1 MKDNDKEDEMEVE
14 ETGMETEDSMM
25 EDSVLE
31 EDETDS
37 FLQEDRDSFLQPCSK
52 SRFTLR
58 KRKRRL
64 VPKGEIEEA
73 PDTTDGDNVS
83 ICSLDMEQEQPETK
97 KKRNLPRISSL
108 SSMLSLSKPIS
119 KKVGKMGSALQKSLS
134 SSRFGSPV
142 SSMRT
147 PSRASLAR
155 SASTVFGDG
164 GCNSGGG
171 TGRTSPGSVSLQEG
185 PAGWGGSP
193 FRRSSVNLT
202 RKSST
207 SNLTPYRVPGP
218 TPSKSRPTRYWSEVY
233 SSVVHKLTKQE
244 VKLQEAVFEIFNGE
258 EDLVEDLKLVRKT
271 YADSLIH
278 LNILSQSEEQ
288 LVFGHMSALAP
299 LHQQFHVNLSRAQC
313 KDGFW
318 FEIGPAVEKWIK
330 TVQTPYV
337 NYCSN
342 LTQAKAFL
350 DKKQSEDK
358 SFSDFLQRCLESPFS
373 RKLDLWSYL
382 DVPRSRLVKYPL
394 LLKQVLKYSE
404 DPDDIKTL
412 TESIKKLEK
421 IINIVDT
428 GMAQAKCAASISTM
442 EFLSST
448 PPQCVA
454 LASEEIMSGS
464 LRNSRGT
471 KVMVCLVDTALIV
484 GRQVTRPG
492 IGKVVQVYR
501 EPIPTNSLVCTDL
514 ADGEA
519 VKPGSFHRAFSST
532 QNTSRNAFR
541 VSWSDYEESMVT
553 NTVRDPSTER
563 SHTLV
568 APDEHTK
575 RQWVATIQKTIQ
587 KVQASPSEADGSP
600 KPTVKIT
607 PRASPRRLNKVQKK
621 LSGELLNLSTR
632 NSSPKLI
639 SASKLVSTPNLVS
652 KVKSNSKLMS
662 ASKLMSPTGRT
673 GIFRKKTSPAKSTK
687 SPLIKSSLSQST
699 MEKLQSGGVK
709 KLRMKQRKNDEN
721 LHRGGIVMDG
731 SVLGKGKSSC
741 QLLSKTAVGTAVL
754 SSRRTKSAA
763 VMAAINRRRRPAE
776 RRMLQLIDENT
787 RPISKSLI
795 HLAYTAYSPNQPSPR
810 YLTRRTAKLSK
821 SMNDLLHL

>member
-1 MKDNDKEDEMEVE
+1 VKDNYEVNEEVE
-14 ETGMETEDSMM
+14 EGVMEAEDSMM

-31 EDETDS
+31 DDETDS
-37 FLQEDRDSFLQPCSK
+37 FIQEERDSFLQPSSK

-58 KRKRRL
+58 KRKRRI
-64 VPKGEIEEA
+64 VPKGEAVEV
-73 PDTTDGDNVS
+73 PDDTDGGDNISV
-83 ICSLDMEQEQPETK
+83 CSLDMEQDQPETK

-108 SSMLSLSKPIS
+108 SSMLSLSKPIG
-119 KKVGKMGSALQKSLS
+119 KKVGRMGSALQKSLS

-164 GCNSGGG
+164 VGSSGGEGG

-278 LNILSQSEEQ
+278 LNILSPSEEQ

-318 FEIGPAVEKWIK
+318 FEIGPAVEKWIR

-342 LTQAKAFL
+342 LIQAKSFL

-404 DPDDIKTL
+404 DPDDIKTI
-412 TESIKKLEK
+412 TESIQKLEK
-421 IINIVDT
+421 IINLVDT
-428 GMAQAKCAASISTM
+428 GMAEAKCAASISSM

-454 LASEEIMSGS
+454 LAKEEIMSGS

-471 KVMVCLVDTALIV
+471 KVMVCLVNTALIV
-484 GRQVTRPG
+484 GRQVSRPG

-501 EPIPTNSLVCTDL
+501 EPIPTTNLVCTDL

-519 VKPGSFHRAFSST
+519 VKPGSFHRAFSN

-541 VSWSDYEESMVT
+541 VSWNDCEDSAPSADT
-553 NTVRDPSTER
+553 ARDHSAER

-587 KVQASPSEADGSP
+587 KVQTSQPDGPASPRSALKTSP
-600 KPTVKIT
+600 RV
-607 PRASPRRLNKVQKK
+607 SPRRLNKVQKK
-621 LSGELLNLSTR
+621 LSGELVNLSAR
-632 NSSPKLI
+632 KSSPKLI
-639 SASKLVSTPNLVS
+639 SASKLVSTP
-652 KVKSNSKLMS
+652 KVKSTPKPMS
-662 ASKLMSPTGRT
+662 MSKLMSPTGRT
-673 GIFRKKTSPAKSTK
+673 GIFRKKTSPAKSAK

-721 LHRGGIVMDG
+721 LHRGAIVLDG
-731 SVLGKGKSSC
+731 SVLPKGKSSC
-741 QLLSKTAVGTAVL
+741 QLSVPETAVL

-763 VMAAINRRRRPAE
+763 VMAAINKKRKPAE
-776 RRMLQLIDENT
+776 RRMLQLIDENS
-787 RPISKSLI
+787 RPFSKSLI
-795 HLAYTAYSPNQPSPR
+795 QLAYTAYSPNQPSPR

-821 SMNDLLHL
+821 SMNDLLQL

>member
-1 MKDNDKEDEMEVE
+1 MAKDNPKVNEVE
-14 ETGMETEDSMM
+14 ETVMETEDSIMD
-25 EDSVLE
+25 ESVFE

-37 FLQEDRDSFLQPCSK
+37 FIQEEERDSFIQPSSK

-58 KRKRRL
+58 KRKRRN
-64 VPKGEIEEA
+64 VPKEEIEEEV
-73 PDTTDGDNVS
+73 DETDDGDNISV
-83 ICSLDMEQEQPETK
+83 CSLDIEQDQPETK

-108 SSMLSLSKPIS
+108 SSMLSLSKPIG

-155 SASTVFGDG
+155 SASTVFGDAG
-164 GCNSGGG
+164 GSEGGS
-171 TGRTSPGSVSLQEG
+171 GRTSPGSVSLQEG
-185 PAGWGGSP
+185 PSGWGGSP

-207 SNLTPYRVPGP
+207 STLTPYRVPGP

-233 SSVVHKLTKQE
+233 SSVVHKLNKQE
-244 VKLQEAVFEIFNGE
+244 VKLQEAVFEIYNGE

-278 LNILSQSEEQ
+278 LNILSPSEEQ

-299 LHQQFHVNLSRAQC
+299 LHQQFHTNLSRAQC

-330 TVQTPYV
+330 TVEIPYV

-342 LTQAKAFL
+342 LIQAKAFL

-404 DPDDIKTL
+404 DPDDIKTI
-412 TESIKKLEK
+412 TESIQKLEK
-421 IINIVDT
+421 IINLVDT
-428 GMAQAKCAASISTM
+428 GMAKAKCAASISTM

-454 LASEEIMSGS
+454 NASEEIMSGS

-471 KVMVCLVDTALIV
+471 KVMVCLVNTALIV
-484 GRQVTRPG
+484 GRQVSRPG

-501 EPIPTNSLVCTDL
+501 EPIPTNNLLCIDL

-519 VKPGSFHRAFSST
+519 VKPGSFHRAFSN

-541 VSWSDYEESMVT
+541 VSWNDCEDQSSMPESA
-553 NTVRDPSTER
+553 RDHSIER
-563 SHTLV
+563 SHTLL

-575 RQWVATIQKTIQ
+575 RQWVSTIQKTIQ
-587 KVQASPSEADGSP
+587 KVQTSQPDGPVSPISA
-600 KPTVKIT
+600 VKT
-607 PRASPRRLNKVQKK
+607 PPRASPRRLNKVQKK
-621 LSGELLNLSTR
+621 LSGELVNLSVR
-632 NSSPKLI
+632 KSSPKLI
-639 SASKLVSTPNLVS
+639 SASKLVSTPRIKANP
-652 KVKSNSKLMS
+652 KPMS
-662 ASKLMSPTGRT
+662 MSKLMSPTGRT
-673 GIFRKKTSPAKSTK
+673 GVFRKKASPAKNK

-709 KLRMKQRKNDEN
+709 KLRVKQKKNDEN
-721 LHRGGIVMDG
+721 LHRGAIVLDG
-731 SVLGKGKSSC
+731 S
-741 QLLSKTAVGTAVL
+741 LLSKGAVVEQGAVL
-754 SSRRTKSAA
+754 GSRRSKSAA
-763 VMAAINRRRRPAE
+763 VMAAIGKKRRPGPAE
-776 RRMLQLIDENT
+776 RRMLQLIDENSK
-787 RPISKSLI
+787 PISKSLI
-795 HLAYTAYSPNQPSPR
+795 QLAYSACSPNQPSPR

-821 SMNDLLHL
+821 SMNDLLQL

>member
-1 MKDNDKEDEMEVE
+1 M
-14 ETGMETEDSMM
+14 G
-25 EDSVLE
+25 
-31 EDETDS
+31 
-37 FLQEDRDSFLQPCSK
+37 EDRDSFLLPSNK
-52 SRFTLR
+52 TRFTLR
-58 KRKRRL
+58 KRKRR
-64 VPKGEIEEA
+64 VPKGEAVEVI
-73 PDTTDGDNVS
+73 DDTDGGDNISV
-83 ICSLDMEQEQPETK
+83 CSLDIEQDQPETK

-108 SSMLSLSKPIS
+108 SSMLSLSKPIG
-119 KKVGKMGSALQKSLS
+119 KKVGRMGSALQKSLS

-164 GCNSGGG
+164 GSGNSGGT

-185 PAGWGGSP
+185 PSGWGGSP

-233 SSVVHKLTKQE
+233 SSVVHKLNKQE
-244 VKLQEAVFEIFNGE
+244 VKLQEAVYEIFNGE

-278 LNILSQSEEQ
+278 LNILSPCEEQ

-299 LHQQFHVNLSRAQC
+299 IHQQFHVNLSRAQC

-342 LTQAKAFL
+342 LIQAKAFL
-350 DKKQSEDK
+350 DKKTSEDK

-404 DPDDIKTL
+404 DPDDIKTI
-412 TESIKKLEK
+412 TESIHKLEK
-421 IINIVDT
+421 IINLVDT
-428 GMAQAKCAASISTM
+428 GMAQAKCASSISTM

-471 KVMVCLVDTALIV
+471 KVTVCLVDTALIV
-484 GRQVTRPG
+484 GRQVSRPG

-501 EPIPTNSLVCTDL
+501 EPIPTTSLICTDL

-519 VKPGSFHRAFSST
+519 VKPGSFHRAFSN

-541 VSWSDYEESMVT
+541 VSWADFDDLAPVADT
-553 NTVRDPSTER
+553 ARDHSTER

-587 KVQASPSEADGSP
+587 KVQTSQPDGVMSP
-600 KPTVKIT
+600 KSVVKSS
-607 PRASPRRLNKVQKK
+607 PRVSPRRLNKVQKK
-621 LSGELLNLSTR
+621 LSGELVNLSGR
-632 NSSPKLI
+632 KSSPKLI
-639 SASKLVSTPNLVS
+639 SASRLVSTP
-652 KVKSNSKLMS
+652 KVKSNPKPMS
-662 ASKLMSPTGRT
+662 MSKLMSPTGRT
-673 GIFRKKTSPAKSTK
+673 GVFRKKTSPAKISK

-699 MEKLQSGGVK
+699 MDKLQSGGVK

-721 LHRGGIVMDG
+721 VHRGAIVLDG
-731 SVLGKGKSSC
+731 SVLSKGKSSC
-741 QLLSKTAVGTAVL
+741 QLVSQAAVGAAVL
-754 SSRRTKSAA
+754 SSRRSKSAA
-763 VMAAINRRRRPAE
+763 VMAAINKKRRPAE
-776 RRMLQLIDENT
+776 RRMLQLIDENS

-795 HLAYTAYSPNQPSPR
+795 QLAYTAYSPNQPSPR

-821 SMNDLLHL
+821 SMNDLLQL

>member
-1 MKDNDKEDEMEVE
+1 MVKDNYKVKEVE
-14 ETGMETEDSMM
+14 EAEMETEDSIID
-25 EDSVLE
+25 DSVLE

-37 FLQEDRDSFLQPCSK
+37 FIQEEGRDSFIQPSSK

-58 KRKRRL
+58 KRKRKN
-64 VPKGEIEEA
+64 VPKGEQEEEVD
-73 PDTTDGDNVS
+73 DTDAGDNISV
-83 ICSLDMEQEQPETK
+83 CSLDLEQDQPETK
-97 KKRNLPRISSL
+97 KKRNLSRISSL
-108 SSMLSLSKPIS
+108 SSMLSLGSNPIG

-164 GCNSGGG
+164 GSSEGG

-207 SNLTPYRVPGP
+207 STLTPYRVPGP

-233 SSVVHKLTKQE
+233 SSVVHKLNKQE
-244 VKLQEAVFEIFNGE
+244 VKLQEAVFEIYNGE

-278 LNILSQSEEQ
+278 LNILSSSEEQ

-299 LHQQFHVNLSRAQC
+299 IHQQFHTNLSRAQC

-330 TVQTPYV
+330 TVEVPYV

-342 LTQAKAFL
+342 LIQAKAFL

-404 DPDDIKTL
+404 DPDDIKTIS
-412 TESIKKLEK
+412 ESIQKLEK
-421 IINIVDT
+421 IINLVDT
-428 GMAQAKCAASISTM
+428 GMAKAKCAASISAM
-442 EFLSST
+442 EFLSSS

-454 LASEEIMSGS
+454 IASEEIMSGS

-471 KVMVCLVDTALIV
+471 KVMVCLVNTALIV
-484 GRQVTRPG
+484 GRQVSRPG

-501 EPIPTNSLVCTDL
+501 EPIPTNNLLCIDL

-519 VKPGSFHRAFSST
+519 VKPGSFHRAFSN

-541 VSWSDYEESMVT
+541 VSWNDLDAQQTIPESS
-553 NTVRDPSTER
+553 RDHSSER
-563 SHTLV
+563 SHTLL

-575 RQWVATIQKTIQ
+575 RQWVTTIQKTIQ
-587 KVQASPSEADGSP
+587 KAQTTQSDGSP
-600 KPTVKIT
+600 KSAVKT
-607 PRASPRRLNKVQKK
+607 PPRASPRRLNKVQKK
-621 LSGELLNLSTR
+621 LSGELVNLSVR
-632 NSSPKLI
+632 KSSPKLI
-639 SASKLVSTPNLVS
+639 SASKLVSTP
-652 KVKSNSKLMS
+652 KVKSNPKPMS
-662 ASKLMSPTGRT
+662 MSKLMSPTGRT
-673 GIFRKKTSPAKSTK
+673 GVFRKKTSPAKANK

-709 KLRMKQRKNDEN
+709 KLRVKQRKNDEN
-721 LHRGGIVMDG
+721 LHRGAIVLDG
-731 SVLGKGKSSC
+731 SVLTKG
-741 QLLSKTAVGTAVL
+741 TVIEHGTVL
-754 SSRRTKSAA
+754 GSRRSKSAA
-763 VMAAINRRRRPAE
+763 VMAAISKKRRPGPAE

-787 RPISKSLI
+787 KPISKSLI
-795 HLAYTAYSPNQPSPR
+795 QLAYTACSPNQPSPR

-821 SMNDLLHL
+821 SMNDLLQL

>member
-1 MKDNDKEDEMEVE
+1 MKDDDKVMEVE
-14 ETGMETEDSMM
+14 ESAMETEDSIM

-37 FLQEDRDSFLQPCSK
+37 FLQEDRDSFLQPSSK

-64 VPKGEIEEA
+64 VPKGEAVEA
-73 PDTTDGDNVS
+73 PDSTDGDNVS
-83 ICSLDMEQEQPETK
+83 VCSLDMEQEQPETK

-108 SSMLSLSKPIS
+108 SSMLSLSKTVVIG
-119 KKVGKMGSALQKSLS
+119 KKVGRMGSALQKSLS

-164 GCNSGGG
+164 GSSSEGG

-193 FRRSSVNLT
+193 FRLSSVNLT

-233 SSVVHKLTKQE
+233 SSVLHKLTKQE

-288 LVFGHMSALAP
+288 LVFGHLSALAP

-342 LTQAKAFL
+342 LIQAKAFL
-350 DKKQSEDK
+350 DKKTSEDK

-412 TESIKKLEK
+412 TESIQKLEK
-421 IINIVDT
+421 IINLVDT

-454 LASEEIMSGS
+454 EAREEIMSGS
-464 LRNSRGT
+464 LRNARGT

-484 GRQVTRPG
+484 GRQVSRPG

-501 EPIPTNSLVCTDL
+501 EPIPTTSLVCTDL

-519 VKPGSFHRAFSST
+519 VKPGSFHRAFSTTS
-532 QNTSRNAFR
+532 NTSRNAFR
-541 VSWSDYEESMVT
+541 VSWSDYEDSMMA
-553 NTVRDPSTER
+553 NSARDPSTER

-587 KVQASPSEADGSP
+587 KVQASEPDGSP
-600 KPTVKIT
+600 KSTVKTT

-621 LSGELLNLSTR
+621 LSGELVNLSAR
-632 NSSPKLI
+632 KSSPKLI
-639 SASKLVSTPNLVS
+639 SASKLVSTP
-652 KVKSNSKLMS
+652 KVKTNPKPMS
-662 ASKLMSPTGRT
+662 SSKLMSPTGRT
-673 GIFRKKTSPAKSTK
+673 GIFRKKNSPAKSSK

-709 KLRMKQRKNDEN
+709 KLRVKQRKNDEN
-721 LHRGGIVMDG
+721 LHRGAIVLDG
-731 SVLGKGKSSC
+731 SVLSSGRSGSSC
-741 QLLSKTAVGTAVL
+741 QLLRKPEAVTAVL

-763 VMAAINRRRRPAE
+763 VMAAVNRKRRPAE

-795 HLAYTAYSPNQPSPR
+795 HLAYSAYSPNQPSPR

-821 SMNDLLHL
+821 SMNDLLQL

>member
-1 MKDNDKEDEMEVE
+1 MVNSNQVIKEE
-14 ETGMETEDSMM
+14 EAEENMETEDSIM
-25 EDSVLE
+25 EDSVIE

-37 FLQEDRDSFLQPCSK
+37 FIQEERDSFVQPGNK
-52 SRFTLR
+52 SRFALR
-58 KRKRRL
+58 KRKRRI
-64 VPKGEIEEA
+64 VSKCCDEESEVKSDEI
-73 PDTTDGDNVS
+73 DGGDS
-83 ICSLDMEQEQPETK
+83 ISVCSLDLEQDQPESK

-108 SSMLSLSKPIS
+108 SSMLSLSKPIG

-155 SASTVFGDG
+155 SASTVFGDA
-164 GCNSGGG
+164 CSGGS

-185 PAGWGGSP
+185 PSGWGGSP
-193 FRRSSVNLT
+193 FRRSSVNLA

-207 SNLTPYRVPGP
+207 SNLTPYRVPAP

-244 VKLQEAVFEIFNGE
+244 LKFQEAVFEIYNGE

-288 LVFGHMSALAP
+288 LVFGHMSSLAP
-299 LHQQFHVNLSRAQC
+299 LHQQFHTNLTRAQC

-318 FEIGPAVEKWIK
+318 FEIGPAVEKWVK
-330 TVQTPYV
+330 TVENPYV

-342 LTQAKAFL
+342 LIQAKAFL

-373 RKLDLWSYL
+373 RKLDLWSFL

-412 TESIKKLEK
+412 TQSVEKLEK
-421 IINIVDT
+421 IINLVDS
-428 GMAQAKCAASISTM
+428 GMAQARCTASISSM
-442 EFLSST
+442 EFLSSC
-448 PPQCVA
+448 PPECVA
-454 LASEEIMSGS
+454 EATEEIMSGS

-471 KVMVCLVDTALIV
+471 KVTVCLLDTALIV
-484 GRQVTRPG
+484 GRQVSRPG

-501 EPIPTNSLVCTDL
+501 EPIPTPSLICYDL

-519 VKPGSFHRAFSST
+519 VKPGSFHRAFSN
-532 QNTSRNAFR
+532 QNTNRNAFR
-541 VSWSDYEESMVT
+541 VSWNESDESLCAADSG
-553 NTVRDPSTER
+553 RDHSSER

-575 RQWVATIQKTIQ
+575 RQWVSTIQ
-587 KVQASPSEADGSP
+587 KVIQKVQTSLPDGSST
-600 KPTVKIT
+600 KSTVKT
-607 PRASPRRLNKVQKK
+607 SPKVSPKRINKVQKK
-621 LSGELLNLSTR
+621 LSGELLNLSAR
-632 NSSPKLI
+632 KSSPKLI
-639 SASKLVSTPNLVS
+639 SASKLVSTP
-652 KVKSNSKLMS
+652 KVRTNPKPSSV
-662 ASKLMSPTGRT
+662 AKLMSPTSRT
-673 GIFRKKTSPAKSTK
+673 GIFRKKTSPSKSK
-687 SPLIKSSLSQST
+687 SPIIKSSLSQST

-709 KLRMKQRKNDEN
+709 KLRVKQKKNDEN
-721 LHRGGIVMDG
+721 LHRGAIVLDG
-731 SVLGKGKSSC
+731 SVMSKGRSGSSC
-741 QLLSKTAVGTAVL
+741 QLVGNTEAQVL
-754 SSRRTKSAA
+754 GSRRSKSAA
-763 VMAAINRRRRPAE
+763 VMAAISKKKRPAE
-776 RRMLQLIDENT
+776 RRMLQLINENT

-795 HLAYTAYSPNQPSPR
+795 QLEYAACSPSQPSPR

-821 SMNDLLHL
+821 SMNDLLQL

>member
-1 MKDNDKEDEMEVE
+1 MVKNYTVNEVE
-14 ETGMETEDSMM
+14 EMVMETEDSMM
-25 EDSVLE
+25 DESILE

-37 FLQEDRDSFLQPCSK
+37 FVQEETDSFIHPSSK

-58 KRKRRL
+58 KRKRRN
-64 VPKGEIEEA
+64 VAKEPVEEEIDE
-73 PDTTDGDNVS
+73 TDGGDNISV
-83 ICSLDMEQEQPETK
+83 CSLDMEQDQPEVK
-97 KKRNLPRISSL
+97 KKRNLSRISSL
-108 SSMLSLSKPIS
+108 SSMLSLSKPIG
-119 KKVGKMGSALQKSLS
+119 KKVGRMGSALQKSLS

-164 GCNSGGG
+164 GSSEGG

-207 SNLTPYRVPGP
+207 STLTPYRVPGP

-233 SSVVHKLTKQE
+233 SSVIDKLTKQE
-244 VKLQEAVFEIFNGE
+244 VKLQEAVFEIYNGE

-278 LNILSQSEEQ
+278 LNILSPCEEQ

-299 LHQQFHVNLSRAQC
+299 IHQQFHANLARAQC

-330 TVQTPYV
+330 TVEIPYV

-342 LTQAKAFL
+342 LIQAKAFL

-404 DPDDIKTL
+404 DPDDIKTI
-412 TESIKKLEK
+412 TESIQKLEK
-421 IINIVDT
+421 IINLVDT
-428 GMAQAKCAASISTM
+428 GMAKAKCVTSISTM
-442 EFLSST
+442 EFLSSS
-448 PPQCVA
+448 PPVCVSM
-454 LASEEIMSGS
+454 ASEEIMSGS

-484 GRQVTRPG
+484 GRQVSRPG

-501 EPIPTNSLVCTDL
+501 EPIPTNHLICTDL

-519 VKPGSFHRAFSST
+519 VKPGSFHRAFSSS

-541 VSWSDYEESMVT
+541 VSWNDTEDL
-553 NTVRDPSTER
+553 TVADTSSRDHSSER

-587 KVQASPSEADGSP
+587 KVQTSQPDGHASPKSAVRTS
-600 KPTVKIT
+600 

-621 LSGELLNLSTR
+621 LSGELVNLSAR
-632 NSSPKLI
+632 KSSPRLI
-639 SASKLVSTPNLVS
+639 SASKLVSTP
-652 KVKSNSKLMS
+652 KVKSNPKPMS
-662 ASKLMSPTGRT
+662 MSKLMSPTGRT
-673 GIFRKKTSPAKSTK
+673 GVFRKKASPAKATK

-699 MEKLQSGGVK
+699 MDKLQAGGVK
-709 KLRMKQRKNDEN
+709 KLRVKPRRNDEN
-721 LHRGGIVMDG
+721 LHRGAIVLDG
-731 SVLGKGKSSC
+731 SVLSKG
-741 QLLSKTAVGTAVL
+741 QPVL
-754 SSRRTKSAA
+754 STRRSKSAA
-763 VMAAINRRRRPAE
+763 VMAAISKKRRPAE
-776 RRMLQLIDENT
+776 RRMLQLIDENS

-795 HLAYTAYSPNQPSPR
+795 QLAYTAMSPTQPSPR

-821 SMNDLLHL
+821 SMNDLLQL